1 MASNLISASSLE
13 TETAMADP
21 GEGPTAP
28 PPPRLQEIAHD
39 VPDHTVT
46 QFSAS
51 QDTET
56 AAGDAATHD
65 SAQPKAESAH
75 CAVGEPEQTT
85 TEADGQPHVATMPQE
100 VAALPSPAETPV
112 QESAAQP
119 TLPPQKQ
126 ESPVPEL
133 ASSVHEEEKDA
144 SKARG
149 DEGEEKPT
157 AARRPQLKETVNL
170 GAVEQTTTQE
180 VAALP
185 SPAETPAQESAAKAT
200 PPPEKQ
206 EGGAPELASSVHEE
220 EKDASKASGDE
231 GLEKPASRRWRW
243 LRAVVGLLFLRP
255 KSGETKMPTP
265 PSDKQPVSGLE
276 DTKPTT
282 GEMPPPHKDSGSPVL
297 VPSKPEVGKTEG
309 EMKTAAVDVKK
320 PVSGQEEQKPAAK
333 KKPSRK
339 YSSGAPRR
347 EMEDGER
354 SKGGRV
360 EIETQVGKATP
371 QLEGERPMR
380 KKLQK
385 AIRLVQLLMSL
396 YNKHRSQSQEKK
408 PDTASDPGGEED
420 SEARLESAPEDKKP
434 ASAEQE
440 EQKPAAKK
448 KPSRKYSDGAARKL
462 KDDGEMGKGRRDEIQ
477 VGKAIPQLE
486 GERPMRKKLQKA
498 IKLVQLLMSL
508 YNKHRSQS
516 QDRKP
521 GTASGPG
528 GEEDSEAKRASAP
541 EEKKPQ
547 HRNWPR
553 EEVRLE
559 HILEETFTRL
569 LLTEYN
575 KQLSGVSQKC
585 LLTFSIFELASEVKK
600 QIMIYWWVAE
610 FNLRHRSDPARALS
624 GGGETS
630 DSPALQGKGADAA
643 DSRDDAE
650 SIFIMLSDHGF
661 LVPMKNWCS
670 KVIHGCQVNPLVHWM
685 LKRMAR
691 GCRFA
696 ELDDKGSPE
705 DLQPN
710 SNILCLTAGNRHV
723 LQQMHMA
730 DESQTQA
737 KARKKDE
744 SQTQT
749 KKKDHSQAWGKSKV
763 TNEPSMQGKGNDV
776 QDQQQPEA
784 HVGSTSTAAADKTP
798 SQKDEDPTQV
808 TEQLTNKGP
817 QDVKP
822 SSEPEH
828 GDEIPP
834 PSFEGKRVI
843 LNLNAHVYPI
853 CKSAFSNLAECLV
866 VLQLG
871 RWNNLDDKTYMEVD
885 GLESRDA
892 IGSLKN
898 LRYLSLR
905 GLSRLTE
912 LPKGIESLKKL
923 EILDMRGCQ
932 NLARVSAGVIKQL
945 KQLTH
950 LDLTECYMLEHI
962 GRGITSLTELQ
973 VFKGF
978 VFATGTRGKEA
989 CRIQDLRRLKKL
1001 QKLTICITTDANVG
1015 KREMADLKYL
1025 ASLRKL
1031 TITWSEIPSI
1041 LEGGTKKAREKRR
1054 GLVKTWTSFQ
1064 LPPDLMKLDIRCYP
1078 KEELELECN
1087 EKLERLYLR
1096 GGDMRRCSTKEPSS
1110 IKTLRLRYLRHFEM
1124 GWSDIRSKFEK
1135 LEYVEIVVNDKNP
1148 MEIPDFTLDW
1158 DGVWTKDEKEEH
1170 NNHQR
1175 LQAAPNKKDVGM
1187 DKDVQDDGSG
1197 NHKEPTKAAST
1208 ITKVNKDKAATKE
1221 RAGPL
1226 FP

>member
-100 VAALPSPAETPV
+100 VAALPPPAETPV

-808 TEQLTNKGP
+808 TEQLTNK
-817 QDVKP
+817 V
-822 SSEPEH
+822 
-828 GDEIPP
+828 
-834 PSFEGKRVI
+834 
-843 LNLNAHVYPI
+843 
-853 CKSAFSNLAECLV
+853 
-866 VLQLG
+866 
-871 RWNNLDDKTYMEVD
+871 
-885 GLESRDA
+885 
-892 IGSLKN
+892 
-898 LRYLSLR
+898 
-905 GLSRLTE
+905 
-912 LPKGIESLKKL
+912 
-923 EILDMRGCQ
+923 
-932 NLARVSAGVIKQL
+932 
-945 KQLTH
+945 
-950 LDLTECYMLEHI
+950 
-962 GRGITSLTELQ
+962 
-973 VFKGF
+973 
-978 VFATGTRGKEA
+978 
-989 CRIQDLRRLKKL
+989 
-1001 QKLTICITTDANVG
+1001 
-1015 KREMADLKYL
+1015 
-1025 ASLRKL
+1025 
-1031 TITWSEIPSI
+1031 
-1041 LEGGTKKAREKRR
+1041 
-1054 GLVKTWTSFQ
+1054 
-1064 LPPDLMKLDIRCYP
+1064 
-1078 KEELELECN
+1078 
-1087 EKLERLYLR
+1087 
-1096 GGDMRRCSTKEPSS
+1096 
-1110 IKTLRLRYLRHFEM
+1110 
-1124 GWSDIRSKFEK
+1124 
-1135 LEYVEIVVNDKNP
+1135 
-1148 MEIPDFTLDW
+1148 
-1158 DGVWTKDEKEEH
+1158 
-1170 NNHQR
+1170 
-1175 LQAAPNKKDVGM
+1175 
-1187 DKDVQDDGSG
+1187 
-1197 NHKEPTKAAST
+1197 
-1208 ITKVNKDKAATKE
+1208 
-1221 RAGPL
+1221 
-1226 FP
+1226 